1 MRPWIVGMAAVALT
15 AAACDQDRVA
25 GAEIS
30 GRPPCI
36 RVAGTAAV
44 TFTTNEGATVAPTEG
59 ELTGV
64 KYTRGLA
71 ALSEST
77 LLAVHDGALLRSTD
91 AGCNWTRIG
100 TLPYEYVALVAASP
114 TLAYGY
120 LEGSFGLYRVGVD
133 GSVQT
138 LTPSIRRI
146 REVAVRAGN
155 PENLRIAGEVGQ
167 IHESDDGGATW
178 RSVGVPVPGGY
189 VEHVAFDP
197 ANWDHAVAGAA
208 NSGAWTTEDGGRSWT
223 RAQIASSTTQRNQ
236 NISRLA
242 ISPVDPNV
250 VWAGGVDIAEDD
262 RSPSSG
268 RHTYLSRDRGRTF
281 APVLSAS
288 EGSPGGPVAIQ
299 SAYTMEPHP
308 RDPLVLYFVLGTGT
322 GTDIVRLD
330 AGSGTHSVRHTPN
343 RRVSEIAFAPGD
355 PGVMYL
361 GLSVQQHCDPRP
373 CRR

>member
-1 MRPWIVGMAAVALT
+1 MAAVILT
-15 AAACDQDRVA
+15 LAACDQDRVV
-25 GAEIS
+25 GADDS
-30 GRPPCI
+30 GRPPCT

-44 TFTTNEGATVAPTEG
+44 TFTTNEGATLAPTAG

-71 ALSEST
+71 ALSGST

-91 AGCNWTRIG
+91 AGCNWTRVG
-100 TLPYEYVALVAASP
+100 TLPNRYVALVAASP

-120 LEGSFGLYRVGVD
+120 VEGSAGLYRVGVD
-133 GSVQT
+133 GAVQT
-138 LTPSIRRI
+138 VASPVRRL
-146 REVAVRAGN
+146 RELAVRAGS
-155 PENLRIAGEVGQ
+155 PENLRVAGETGQ

-178 RSVGVPVPGGY
+178 RSVGVPVPGGSVY
-189 VEHVAFDP
+189 HVAFDP

-208 NSGAWTTEDGGRSWT
+208 NSGAWTTEDGGRSWS

-236 NISRLA
+236 NVFRLA
-242 ISPVDPNV
+242 ISPVDPNI
-250 VWAGGVDIAEDD
+250 VWAGGIDLAEEE
-262 RSPSSG
+262 RSPLSG

-288 EGSPGGPVAIQ
+288 EGSPGGPVAIT
-299 SAYTMEPHP
+299 SAFIMEPHP

-330 AGSGTHSVRHTPN
+330 AGSGTHSVRHTSYD
-343 RRVSEIAFAPGD
+343 RISEITFAAGR

-361 GLSVQQHCDPRP
+361 GLGVEQHCDPGP
-373 CRR
+373 CPQYRRAAE